1 MKSVIR
7 DGRSA
12 PRVEDVPRPAG
23 CPGHVLVRTEVSLV
37 SAGTERSAAAFAGM
51 SLAAKAARRPDLVR
65 QVMDKVRRD
74 GVWEA
79 QRAVRTRLAV
89 AESLGYSAAGVVEE
103 DGTGLHPAGTLVACA
118 GGGHAAHAE
127 VNLVPRNLVA
137 AVPPGVSAEDAAFA
151 TVGSVALHAVR
162 LTRGGLGDHVAVL
175 GLGLLGQLTAQ
186 LLRAAGCTVFG
197 LDPQGARA
205 DLAAGL
211 GCHHVATD
219 PRALERLAHE
229 RTGGRGVDAVVIA
242 ASAPDSGPVTTATA
256 IARGRARIVVLGDT
270 QLHLDRRPFY
280 EKELRLVVSRSYGPG
295 RYDRDYEER
304 GVDYPYEYVRWT
316 LGRNLQA
323 FLGLVPQLRLGPLVT
338 HRFDIADTERAYELL
353 LGTGSA
359 AALGILLRYPGAR
372 EAAPQTVQLAS
383 SGGEPV
389 ATPGVSVIG
398 AGTYARATL
407 LPALEKLQDVRRV
420 AIVTSK
426 GLSAWDAGRRF
437 GFASCSTDLDVAF
450 GVDTTLVVVAT
461 RHGSHAALVRACL
474 ARGKAVFCEKPLC
487 VSDEELDGVVDAYT
501 TASRPFVTVGYNRRF
516 ASLVVRLRERLADV
530 GRPLVLSYRVNAGAV
545 PRQSWLHDDA
555 EGGGR
560 LVGEACHFVDLL
572 SHLAGAPPRRVHAVR
587 PGRGGESSDP
597 ETFTALLELADGS
610 VGTLVYSADGDAA
623 HPKERI
629 EIVGGGAVAVL
640 DDFRE
645 LVVTHRGRR
654 ERTRGWGRDK
664 GHAAELAAT
673 LAALRAGDPEPV
685 PFGEVVHGMRALFA
699 VQRSMA
705 TGAPVEVAER

>member
-7 DGRSA
+7 DGRSM
-12 PRVEDVPRPAG
+12 PRVEDVPRPAARA
-23 CPGHVLVRTEVSLV
+23 GHVLVRTVVSLV

-74 GVWEA
+74 GLWEA
-79 QRAVRTRLAV
+79 QRAVRSRLAV
-89 AESLGYSAAGVVEE
+89 AEPLGYSAAGVVEE
-103 DGTGLHPAGTLVACA
+103 DGTGRHPAGTLVACA

-137 AVPPGVSAEDAAFA
+137 AVPAGVSAEDAAFA

-162 LTRGGLGDHVAVL
+162 LTRGTLGDHVAVL
-175 GLGLLGQLTAQ
+175 GLGLLGQLCAQ

-197 LDPQGARA
+197 LDPQRPRA
-205 DLAAGL
+205 DLAATL

-219 PRALERLAHE
+219 GPALERLVRE
-229 RTGGRGVDAVVIA
+229 RTGDRGADAVVIA
-242 ASAPDSGPVTTATA
+242 ASAPDSDPVTTAAA

-316 LGRNLQA
+316 LGRNLEA
-323 FLGLVPQLRLGPLVT
+323 FLGLVPQLRLAPLVT
-338 HRFDIADTERAYELL
+338 HRFDVADAERAYELL
-353 LGTGSA
+353 LGAASA
-359 AALGILLRYPGAR
+359 SALGILLSYPKAS
-372 EAAPQTVQLAS
+372 EPASQTVRLAAIGS
-383 SGGEPV
+383 AP
-389 ATPGVSVIG
+389 AADPGVSVIG

-407 LPALEKLQDVRRV
+407 LPALEKLSGVRRV
-420 AIVTSK
+420 SLVTAK

-437 GFASCSTDLDVAF
+437 GFATCSTDLETAL
-450 GVDTTLVVVAT
+450 GADTTLVVVAT
-461 RHGSHAALVRACL
+461 RHGSHASLVRECL
-474 ARGKAVFCEKPLC
+474 ARGKAVLCEKPLC
-487 VSDEELDGVVDAYT
+487 VSDEELDGLVAARAG
-501 TASRPFVTVGYNRRF
+501 ASRPFVMVGYNRRF
-516 ASLVVRLRERLADV
+516 APLVVRLRERLAGI

-587 PGRGGESSDP
+587 PGGSGESSDP

-610 VGTLVYSADGDAA
+610 VGTLVYSADGDPA
-623 HPKERI
+623 HPKERL

-645 LVVTHRGRR
+645 LIVTHRGRR
-654 ERTRGWGRDK
+654 ERLRAWGRDK
-664 GHAAELAAT
+664 GHAD
-673 LAALRAGDPEPV
+673 ALRAAVEATRAGAPEPV
-685 PFGEVVHGMRALFA
+685 PFDDVVRGMRGVFA
-699 VQRSMA
+699 IRRA
-705 TGAPVEVAER
+705 IGTGAPVDVT

>member
-7 DGRSA
+7 DGRSV
-12 PRVEDVPRPAG
+12 PRVADVPRPAAR
-23 CPGHVLVRTEVSLV
+23 PGHVLVRTRVSLV

-74 GVWEA
+74 GLWET

-103 DGTGLHPAGTLVACA
+103 DGTGLHPGGTLVVCA

-137 AVPPGVSAEDAAFA
+137 AVPPGVSDEDAAFA

-162 LTRGGLGDHVAVL
+162 LTRGGLGDHVAVI
-175 GLGLLGQLTAQ
+175 GLGLLGQLTVQ
-186 LLRAAGCTVFG
+186 LLRTAGCTVFG
-197 LDPQGARA
+197 LDPLPARA

-211 GCHHVATD
+211 GSHHVATD
-219 PRALERLAHE
+219 PLALERLVRE
-229 RTGGRGVDAVVIA
+229 RTADRGVDAVVIA
-242 ASAPDSGPVTTATA
+242 ASAPDSSPVTTATA
-256 IARGRARIVVLGDT
+256 IARGRGRIVVLGDT

-316 LGRNLQA
+316 LGRNLEA

-338 HRFDIADTERAYELL
+338 HRFDIADAERAYELL
-353 LGTGSA
+353 LGSESA
-359 AALGILLRYPGAR
+359 AALGILLRYP
-372 EAAPQTVQLAS
+372 EATEAVSQTVRLTSA
-383 SGGEPV
+383 GCEP
-389 ATPGVSVIG
+389 AAIPGVSVIG

-407 LPALEKLQDVRRV
+407 LPALEKVHDVRRV
-420 AIVTSK
+420 ALVTSK

-437 GFASCSTDLDVAF
+437 GFASCSTDLDAAF
-450 GVDTTLVVVAT
+450 GADTTLVVVAT
-461 RHGSHAALVRACL
+461 RHGSHAALVRECL

-487 VSDEELDGVVDAYT
+487 VSDEALDGLVDAYT

-516 ASLVVRLRERLADV
+516 APLVVRLRERLADV

-545 PRQSWLHDDA
+545 PRQSWLRDEA
-555 EGGGR
+555 EGGSR

-572 SHLAGAPPRRVHAVR
+572 SHLAGASPRRVHAVR
-587 PGRGGESSDP
+587 PGGGGESSDP

-610 VGTLVYSADGDAA
+610 VGTLVYSADGDPT

-654 ERTRGWGRDK
+654 ERSRGWGRDK

-673 LAALRAGDPEPV
+673 MAALRAGGPEPV
-685 PFGEVVHGMRALFA
+685 PFGEVVHGMRTLFA
-699 VQRSMA
+699 MQRSLA